1 MQLKKNYVHLLL
13 ATILNFQVALAQTLS
28 SCPCSGPLC
37 VTNAQQLFNL
47 LNPLNIPPLV
57 TSGQTITIC
66 GIINLGEIDPDK
78 FPLTVPAYVTLQGDY
93 DFFNYNAGIHS
104 GTTLKFPYLYK
115 YGKQCGQQ
123 FTNASNTIPGGDNNG
138 YNDELINTLPNYNTS
153 APPGAM
159 PGSTPYIGAII
170 FKLMQGAQLKN
181 LCIVDMNNDTL
192 KITHAQGKKR
202 AIINK
207 TN

>member
-1 MQLKKNYVHLLL
+1 MKSKLLL
-13 ATILNFQVALAQTLS
+13 VIFCLFNVLVSTLTLAQT
-28 SCPCSGPLC
+28 CPCSVSANPC
-37 VTNAQQLFNL
+37 ASDATTL
-47 LNPLNIPPLV
+47 LGYLTPGSPTYV
-57 TSGQTITIC
+57 SSGIITIC
-66 GIINLGEIDPDK
+66 DTINLGEIDPSF
-78 FPLTVPAYVTLQGDY
+78 FPLTVPVYVTLQGDY
-93 DFFNYNAGIHS
+93 NFFNYNAGIHS

-202 AIINK
+202 TIINK